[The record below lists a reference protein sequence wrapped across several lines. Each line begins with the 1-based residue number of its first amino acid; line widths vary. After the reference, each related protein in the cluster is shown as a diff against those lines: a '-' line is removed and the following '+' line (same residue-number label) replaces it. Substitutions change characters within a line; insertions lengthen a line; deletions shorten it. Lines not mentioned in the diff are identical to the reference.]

1 MAQIIQATSLTESTF
16 APYGGVISTDIVNDK
31 TVVVNGGTARRT
43 PEVVPTQNLY
53 AAAPSKIPA
62 RIVLNVSLASPRA
75 VAASSVDGTSQRVL
89 KVNVLERHKYST
101 QSFIPMGS
109 NVKYL
114 VAVTDGEERPNLDR
128 LKAFVASDKQGI
140 CYGAGVWHAPMSV
153 IDEVSSD
160 PNPCSSLEAHHCPA
174 IYSGLIVS
182 DVPELIKS

>member
-1 MAQIIQATSLTESTF
+1 MAQIVHATPLKESTF
-16 APYGGVISTDIVNDK
+16 APYGGVISTDIINEK
-31 TVVVNGGTARRT
+31 TVFVNGGTARRT

-75 VAASSVDGTSQRVL
+75 VAASSVDGTSKRVL

-114 VAVTDGEERPNLDR
+114 VVVTDGEERPNLDR
-128 LKAFVASDKQGI
+128 LRAFVASDKQGI
-140 CYGAGVWHAPMSV
+140 CYGVGVWHAPMSV
-153 IDEVSSD
+153 VDEASSD
-160 PNPCSSLEAHHCPA
+160 PNPCFNLEAHHCPA
-174 IYSGLIVS
+174 VYSRFVVS
-182 DVPELIKS
+182 